1 MKCII
6 DRTVDDAVRRN
17 IRADVVARYLRMK
30 YRMSIDVPSL
40 KNRMA
45 IFQRQRETKMP
56 AFNY

>member
-1 MKCII
+1 MKCLI
-6 DRTVDDAVRRN
+6 DQTVDDAVRRN

-30 YRMSIDVPSL
+30 YRMSIDVASL

-45 IFQRQRETKMP
+45 MFKRQRELKIP